1 MSFLN
6 KIKAQD
12 AGVTGHVN
20 TTPIDKTGRILA
32 VTAGLSTGRSELLGL
47 IIQRGNF
54 NHPEDCEL
62 FTNGDGGFT
71 SLGIFED
78 LPRAIEWVAELE
90 TRRLNNA
97 GGGEP
102 FAFDCYPDL
111 SQFED

>member
-6 KIKAQD
+6 QIKAEKV
-12 AGVTGHVN
+12 GVSGKVSTM
-20 TTPIDKTGRILA
+20 PIDKTGRILA

-47 IIQRGNF
+47 IIQRGTF

-78 LPRAIEWVAELE
+78 LPRAIEWITELE
-90 TRRLNNA
+90 TRRLNRA
-97 GGGEP
+97 DGDQS
-102 FAFDCYPDL
+102 AFDGYPDL
-111 SQFED
+111 SRFED

>member
-6 KIKAQD
+6 QIKAEK
-12 AGVTGHVN
+12 VKVSGHVS
-20 TTPIDKTGRILA
+20 TTPIDKTRRILSI
-32 VTAGLSTGRSELLGL
+32 TADLSTGHRELLGL

-78 LPRAIEWVAELE
+78 LPRAIEWITELE
-90 TRRLNNA
+90 TRRLNA
-97 GGGEP
+97 GDGEAS
-102 FAFDCYPDL
+102 AFDGYPDL
-111 SQFED
+111 SRFED